1 MCVCVCVCVCACLRL
16 SVCLTDCLVCLRRS
30 LPESP
35 FLAIYHRAVAAQA
48 SGAGMEVLIAERGS
62 SAREFCP
69 QVGSPDKASKAL
81 EAAASVG
88 SAGEGDECKSTA
100 RDSA

>member
-1 MCVCVCVCVCACLRL
+1 MRGQRQRALL
-16 SVCLTDCLVCLRRS
+16 SFDTRIEGER
-30 LPESP
+30 E
-35 FLAIYHRAVAAQA
+35 RKGGEK
-48 SGAGMEVLIAERGS
+48 SGRVERGVRPREREGWREEEVLIAERGS